1 MASAPAE
8 PRRTDAPRQPAKAD
22 PDRRGL
28 DQPPVDGGPSTYTTT
43 GDAGPLTVHVQ
54 VRIAVGGHADAVAAA
69 QGHALRELLDLF
81 AATPAAAAGHD
92 AT

>member
-1 MASAPAE
+1 MASTPAE
-8 PRRTDAPRQPAKAD
+8 PRGTGVTKQPAKAD
-22 PDRRGL
+22 PDRCGL

-43 GDAGPLTVHVQ
+43 GGAGPLTVHAQ
-54 VRIAVGGHADAVAAA
+54 VRIAVGGHAEAVAAA

-81 AATPAAAAGHD
+81 AATPAPAAGHD